1 MIAGAVPV
9 KRPNL
14 PRTTRGRI
22 LATLREAGRPLSRT
36 EILWLGRG
44 MTGRAYVPVK
54 QLTAIL
60 EGLVSA
66 GKLERS
72 TRVTPV
78 RTGANTVII
87 TPCWRLL
94 GPARNAGEDSP

>member
-1 MIAGAVPV
+1 M
-9 KRPNL
+9 
-14 PRTTRGRI
+14 
-22 LATLREAGRPLSRT
+22 
-36 EILWLGRG
+36 
-44 MTGRAYVPVK
+44 K